1 MGPRRFCD
9 VSIDFPT
16 AERIFDLADV
26 SGTWDLIG
34 LLISSEEKTLRLVH
48 SIHSW
53 LKCRC
58 KTFRKSLMGCEL
70 SKRC

>member
-9 VSIDFPT
+9 VSINFPT

-34 LLISSEEKTLRLVH
+34 LLISSEEKTLRLAY
-48 SIHSW
+48 SIQW
-53 LKCRC
+53 
-58 KTFRKSLMGCEL
+58 
-70 SKRC
+70 